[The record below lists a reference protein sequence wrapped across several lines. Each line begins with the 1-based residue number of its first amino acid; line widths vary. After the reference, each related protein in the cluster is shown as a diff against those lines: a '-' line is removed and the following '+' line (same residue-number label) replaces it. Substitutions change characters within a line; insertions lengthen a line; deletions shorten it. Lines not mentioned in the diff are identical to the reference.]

1 MKQLLLTI
9 LTISMFLCSN
19 VYAQIYYCTDID
31 RVGFDGK
38 KEIRTYKEKKFKAKI
53 TFDPPSFSS
62 SDLKFDTWIE
72 CDVLLGQKNAMS
84 CANSLGEIITF
95 ESSISENY
103 FKYNR
108 AQTYGRSDDIIISY
122 GTCEK
127 F

>member
-1 MKQLLLTI
+1 MKKLLSILVLSLLLGG
-9 LTISMFLCSN
+9 N
-19 VYAQIYYCTDID
+19 AYAQIYYCTDID
-31 RVGFDGK
+31 RVGFNGK
-38 KEIRTYKEKKFKAKI
+38 KEIGTYKERKFKAKI

-62 SDLKFDTWIE
+62 SDLKFDMWIG
-72 CDVLLGQKNAMS
+72 CDVLPGQKNAMS

-95 ESSISENY
+95 ESSINENY

>member
-1 MKQLLLTI
+1 MKNLLTI

-62 SDLKFDTWIE
+62 SDLKFDKMYMNKGIA
-72 CDVLLGQKNAMS
+72 DFMKRIDL
-84 CANSLGEIITF
+84 SLNKRII
-95 ESSISENY
+95 
-103 FKYNR
+103 K
-108 AQTYGRSDDIIISY
+108 
-122 GTCEK
+122 K
-127 F
+127 

>member
-1 MKQLLLTI
+1 MKKLLSI
-9 LTISMFLCSN
+9 LVLSLLFGGN
-19 VYAQIYYCTDID
+19 AYAQIYYCTDID
-31 RVGFDGK
+31 RVGFNGK
-38 KEIRTYKEKKFKAKI
+38 KEIGTYKERKFKAKI

-62 SDLKFDTWIE
+62 SDLKFDMWIG
-72 CDVLLGQKNAMS
+72 CDVLPGQKNAMS

-95 ESSISENY
+95 ESSINENY

>member
-1 MKQLLLTI
+1 MKKLLTI
-9 LTISMFLCSN
+9 LTISMILCSN
-19 VYAQIYYCTDID
+19 AYTQIYYCTDID
-31 RVGFDGK
+31 RVGFNGK
-38 KEIRTYKEKKFKAKI
+38 KEIGSYKERKFKAKI

-72 CDVLLGQKNAMS
+72 CDVLPGQKNAMS

-95 ESSISENY
+95 ESSINENY

-122 GTCEK
+122 GTCEI

>member
-1 MKQLLLTI
+1 VKKLLTI
-9 LTISMFLCSN
+9 LIISMILCSN
-19 VYAQIYYCTDID
+19 AYAQIYYCTDID

-38 KEIRTYKEKKFKAKI
+38 REITTYKERKFKAKI
-53 TFDPPSFSS
+53 TFNPPSFSS
-62 SDLKFDTWIE
+62 SDIKFDTWIE
-72 CDVLLGQKNAMS
+72 CDVLPGQKNAMS

-95 ESSISENY
+95 ESSTNENY

-108 AQTYGRSDDIIISY
+108 AQTYGRSDDLVISY